1 MGQRTLKPYR
11 GSIKHGANAPKNRGI
26 SMIRHRLTTVFIFMV
41 LGLIIACSG
50 GEQAVAVAT
59 GTPTATAIPLGQTKP
74 AVQIEPQSQA
84 LMLRIT
90 SPEVN
95 LVTELNQVT
104 VAGVTSPDATLSVN
118 GRLLFPDA
126 EGLFSI
132 DLDSSGIL
140 GPMVIEIVA
149 SSITGET
156 ESEIRPVIFSGE
168 AGKSG
173 LFGTMSSVTP
183 SNITLH
189 TESGPVSLPVGAGT
203 SVAIHGWKSPSVS
216 NITHGTLVGVMNQG
230 IQTES
235 VLAVVSRP
243 VRTRHFTGVV
253 SALEVAGPSTNGSI
267 TLLDSS
273 GLQITAITTD
283 ETAQAAIGT
292 LITAVLEQ
300 DVSSGDLTATAI
312 DPALEGAWRI
322 FEALTM
328 NQRIDSQQT
337 KENITALRW
346 RLMEHGVRNVSML
359 VNSQP
364 HESWQD
370 EVSSAEETY
379 AKLFSKHHIGAP
391 SADVTGLVTS
401 IATSLGTSAAK
412 LITVQPTSGQ
422 PVMVKLSEN
431 TPVALFGERIR
442 SGQLDLASRITV
454 RYSISGNN
462 ANRVTVMAGNTLSRE
477 SSARLAAVAGI
488 GEVQGVLMDIED
500 SELVISIMVDRAT
513 GQQISLQSDGAP
525 IFRNGVSVELES
537 SLEGS
542 KVFARFDPATYRLL
556 EMESLSL
563 ARGEDLVSGVVHSFI
578 PKFADG
584 NLTVRTI
591 DGQMRTFTHNAN
603 TAIRRD
609 GLRVSIHDVRPGDLV
624 RPNTK
629 VRTFD
634 GIVEIVSLS
643 LKTPEPG
650 RATGIIRGV
659 TPGLGGQVQVTI
671 SNLWLDLISLKVNS
685 DTHISQQGHALGVQD
700 LKVGQKVALA
710 TYDPVILEAFT
721 LALNA
726 PIETGRASR

>member
-1 MGQRTLKPYR
+1 MNWHPL
-11 GSIKHGANAPKNRGI
+11 A
-26 SMIRHRLTTVFIFMV
+26 TVFTLMV
-41 LGLIIACSG
+41 LSLITACG
-50 GEQAVAVAT
+50 GVGQDWPT
-59 GTPTATAIPLGQTKP
+59 GTATPTATPTTTPLTQTKP
-74 AVQIEPQSQA
+74 AIQVEPQSQA

-140 GPMVIEIVA
+140 GPMVIEVVA
-149 SSITGET
+149 SSITGEN

-168 AGKSG
+168 AGRSG
-173 LFGTMSSVTP
+173 LFGTVSSVTP
-183 SNITLH
+183 SDITLQ
-189 TESGPVSLPVGAGT
+189 TESSLVSLPVDAGT

-216 NITHGTLVGVMNQG
+216 NIARGTLVGVINQG
-230 IQTES
+230 VQTES

-243 VRTRHFTGVV
+243 VQTRHFTGVV
-253 SALEVAGPSTNGSI
+253 TALESAGPSIDGSI

-273 GLQITAITTD
+273 GRQITAITTD
-283 ETAQAAIGT
+283 ETEETAIGE
-292 LITAVLEQ
+292 LVTAVLGQ
-300 DVSSGDLTATAI
+300 DISSGNLTATAI
-312 DPALEGAWRI
+312 DPALDGARGI

-328 NQRIDSQQT
+328 NQGIDSHQT

-346 RLMEHGVRNVSML
+346 RLVEHGVRNVSML

-364 HESWQD
+364 HEGWQD
-370 EVSSAEETY
+370 AVTSAEETY
-379 AKLFSKHHIGAP
+379 TKLFSKHHIGAP

-401 IATSLGTSAAK
+401 IATSLGTGAAK
-412 LITVQPTSGQ
+412 LITVQPKSGQ

-431 TPVALFGERIR
+431 TPVALFGERIK

-454 RYSISGNN
+454 RYSIAGNN

-477 SSARLAAVAGI
+477 SSAQLAAVAEL
-488 GEVQGVLMDIED
+488 GEVQGVLLDIGD
-500 SELVISIMVDRAT
+500 SELVISIMVDQAT
-513 GQQISLQSDGAP
+513 GQQISLRSDGAP

-542 KVFARFDPATYRLL
+542 NVFARFDPVTYRLL

-563 ARGEDLVSGVVHSFI
+563 ARGENLVSGVVQSFI

-591 DGQMRTFTHNAN
+591 DGQLRTFTHDSN

-629 VRTFD
+629 VRTSD
-634 GIVEIVSLS
+634 ETVEIVSLS

-650 RATGIIRGV
+650 RVTGIIRGV
-659 TPGLGGQVQVTI
+659 TPGLGGQVQVTV
-671 SNLWLDLISLKVNS
+671 SNLWFDLISLKVNS
-685 DTHISQQGHALGVQD
+685 DTRISQQGHALGVQD
-700 LKVGQKVALA
+700 LKVGQEVALA
-710 TYDPVILEAFT
+710 TYDPVILEALT
-721 LALNA
+721 LALDA